1 MCCLCLICVNLLKC
15 DSAFSVICT
24 YIEYILWVIYWFFWC
39 ENWICC
45 DFNMS
50 LTFYKW
56 PTNPLCLLMLLSAIL
71 DENVHQMAYAN
82 PTVTGLLEIPLTRK
96 LEKVLLPT
104 MCASTFV
111 VSHPDG
117 EWTLMEKPQ
126 GYGDMNDQ
134 VVTFDSSAFYPQLWI
149 NDSKG
154 PHPRG
159 LMCSARL
166 QAARWKKTQWE
177 MCHWL
182 RTVQWYSDS
191 KCWNSSF
198 RNPVSFVIHE
208 SALCSGRWSYHS

>member
-1 MCCLCLICVNLLKC
+1 MCCLYLICINLLKC

-166 QAARWKKTQWE
+166 QAAR
-177 MCHWL
+177 
-182 RTVQWYSDS
+182 
-191 KCWNSSF
+191 
-198 RNPVSFVIHE
+198 
-208 SALCSGRWSYHS
+208 